1 LSEES
6 EEREGGEGSGLAEGT
21 ARRMPAAP
29 DRPGLKGAVQTAR
42 VLSHVFLVLGFF
54 GLLIGFG
61 SRGPE
66 GAILAFLSVGGF
78 LLCYF
83 AWVGLVLFGYM
94 NFSLSAM
101 LGFVFGLGACVGLL
115 MSREDALIFI
125 GGLGLFVLVLVTVIP
140 VSQYDPTTE
149 RRERR
154 ERKAGAFYPSD
165 ASSQ

>member
-1 LSEES
+1 MSEGS
-6 EEREGGEGSGLAEGT
+6 EGSDGSGLGGGT
-21 ARRMPAAP
+21 ARRRAVAP

-54 GLLIGFG
+54 GLMIGFG
-61 SRGPE
+61 SRAPE
-66 GAILAFLSVGGF
+66 GAILALVSVGGF

-83 AWVGLVLFGYM
+83 TWVGLVLFGYM

-115 MSREDALIFI
+115 MSSEDALMFI

-149 RRERR
+149 RKTGSG
-154 ERKAGAFYPSD
+154 KADPALMKRPTHS
-165 ASSQ
+165 